1 MPRSWAGVVD
11 PPVSARDPFAGPTV
25 LAAGDERVTFEIAE
39 CGGDLL
45 PRAIVERAMAA
56 VIEQGGAYGYAPVGG
71 ALPAFLEAAQAYL
84 RMRGVEIARG
94 ALLVTSGTTSSLAMI
109 VRALVPRGGT
119 VLVEHPT
126 WHVALAVFAAADVRV
141 VGVPVDDEGLRV
153 DALGSLLRQRRP
165 PLLYL
170 QPAFQNPTGVS
181 LGPARRA
188 EVVRLARRAGA
199 VVVEDDFA
207 AEFAYGDIPPPLRM
221 ADAADDVVY
230 VKSFSKLAVPALR
243 LALVVAPTRYERV
256 LRDAQH
262 GLDPFP
268 SAFAQAVL
276 AHCLSAPAFWQHT
289 RRVAARLEARWAV
302 LDGALQTRMPEGVHW
317 TSPRGG
323 LCAWLEV
330 PPPLTALEVLLDVAE
345 RGVGFTPGSA
355 FCLDG
360 SGERGAR
367 VAFGATPPPA
377 IERGVRVLA
386 SSVRDRLSDQT
397 RTPRAGITTAP

>member
-25 LAAGDERVTFEIAE
+25 LAAGDERVAFEIAE
-39 CGGDLL
+39 CAGDLQ
-45 PRAIVERAMAA
+45 PRALVEDAMAA
-56 VIEQGGAYGYAPVGG
+56 VMKEGGAYGYAPVGA
-71 ALPAFLEAAQAYL
+71 ALPSFLESAHRYL
-84 RMRGVEIARG
+84 VARGVETAGSAI
-94 ALLVTSGTTSSLAMI
+94 LVTSGTTSSLAMI

-119 VLVEHPT
+119 VVVEHPT

-141 VGVPVDDEGLRV
+141 LGVPVDDEGLRV
-153 DALGSLLRQRRP
+153 DLLAPLLRQRRP
-165 PLLYL
+165 CLLYL
-170 QPAFQNPTGVS
+170 QPAFQNPTGLTLS
-181 LGPARRA
+181 PARRA

-199 VVVEDDFA
+199 VVVEDDFV
-207 AEFAYGDIPPPLRM
+207 AELAYGDIPPPLRS
-221 ADAADDVVY
+221 AEAADDVVY
-230 VKSFSKLAVPALR
+230 VKSFSKLAIPALR
-243 LALVVAPTRYERV
+243 LALVVAPARHERA
-256 LRDAQH
+256 LRDVQH

-276 AHCLSAPAFWQHT
+276 AHCLAAPAFRQHA
-289 RRVAARLEARWAV
+289 RRVAERLEARWAV

-330 PPPLTALEVLLDVAE
+330 PAPLTALEVLLDVAE
-345 RGVGFTPGSA
+345 RGIGFSPGSV

-367 VAFGATPPPA
+367 VAFGATAPPA

-386 SSVRDRLSDQT
+386 AAVRDRLSDHT
-397 RTPRAGITTAP
+397 RTPRAGLTTAP